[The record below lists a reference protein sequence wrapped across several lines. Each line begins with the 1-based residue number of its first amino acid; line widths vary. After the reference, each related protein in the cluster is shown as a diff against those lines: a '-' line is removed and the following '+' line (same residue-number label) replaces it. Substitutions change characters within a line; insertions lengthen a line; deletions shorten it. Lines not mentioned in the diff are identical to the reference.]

1 MISHHGT
8 FTLVDKLE
16 FKILHLHVTISF
28 KKRFPKKPPDPMA
41 YKACK
46 VWYPWNVNSNLIKKS
61 VYTLPEAYSFMC
73 YTLSLLF
80 FELTRQR

>member
-28 KKRFPKKPPDPMA
+28 KKRFPKKPRII
-41 YKACK
+41 K
-46 VWYPWNVNSNLIKKS
+46 WNVNSNLIKKS
-61 VYTLPEAYSFMC
+61 VYTLPGGLFLHVL
-73 YTLSLLF
+73 YTFFIIFRIDKTKVEISLI
-80 FELTRQR
+80 

>member
-28 KKRFPKKPPDPMA
+28 KKRFPKKPPDHLMEFQLEFNKKKCIHTSGGLFLHVL
-41 YKACK
+41 YTFFIIFRIDKTK
-46 VWYPWNVNSNLIKKS
+46 VEISLI
-61 VYTLPEAYSFMC
+61 
-73 YTLSLLF
+73 
-80 FELTRQR
+80 